1 MLELIKNTID
11 FLSQPSISL
20 TMILVAFPFVF
31 PPTEKFDVWHRKLK
45 LHKIWTKQGGLIGLV
60 LITLYF
66 FLGFTDENF
75 SLILKKPDNV
85 PIIFIIYSCLYFLW
99 LSMYQA
105 YENDKRLAAGEPVA
119 EYYTAKEKVLVWPD
133 LVFIEFIA
141 LILMTVFLL
150 IWSIALPA
158 PLEQAANPTLSPNP
172 AKAPWYFLGLQE
184 MLVYFDPWIAGVL
197 FPSLMILGLMAIP
210 YFDRNKEGSG
220 YYSFARRRKSI
231 SIFLYGWLVLWIF
244 PIVIGTFFRGPNWN
258 FFGPFEE
265 WSVAKVVAL
274 SNVNLSDYI
283 WVKMLRI
290 GLPSNPLLRESVGIV
305 FLLAYFGL
313 IPIVLARGKLR
324 ALLEKLGPIRY
335 GLIVF
340 LALAM
345 MLLPIKMYLRW
356 TLNLKYIIAI
366 PEAFFNI

>member
-1 MLELIKNTID
+1 MLALIKNVID
-11 FLSQPSISL
+11 LLSQPSISL
-20 TMILVAFPFVF
+20 TLILLAFPFVF
-31 PPTEKFDVWHRKLK
+31 PPTDKFEAWHRKM
-45 LHKIWTKQGGLIGLV
+45 KIDLLWTRQGGLFIFVILS
-60 LITLYF
+60 LFF

-85 PIIFIIYSCLYFLW
+85 PIIILIYSCLFFLW

-105 YENDKRLAAGEPVA
+105 YENDRRLAAGEPVA
-119 EYYTAKEKVLVWPD
+119 EYHSPKEKVLVWPD
-133 LVFIEFIA
+133 LVFIELIA
-141 LILMTVFLL
+141 LILMTVFLVA
-150 IWSIALPA
+150 WSIGLPA
-158 PLEQAANPTLSPNP
+158 PLEEAANPTLSPNP

-220 YYSFARRRKSI
+220 YYSFAQRRKSI
-231 SIFLYGWLVLWIF
+231 SIFLFGWLVLWVF
-244 PIVIGTFFRGPNWN
+244 LIVIGTFFRGPNWN

-265 WSVAKVVAL
+265 WSIAKVVAL
-274 SNVNLSDYI
+274 SNVNLSEYI
-283 WVKMLRI
+283 WVKMFRV
-290 GLPSNPLLRESVGIV
+290 GLPSNLFLRESVGIV
-305 FLLAYFGL
+305 LLLAYFGL
-313 IPIVLARGKLR
+313 TPVLLARGKLR
-324 ALLEKLGPIRY
+324 PLREKLGPIRY

-345 MLLPIKMYLRW
+345 LLLPIKMYLRW